1 MAEICDYGRAEKFL
15 LKQSYLLGMDATS
28 RCPDRIYNN
37 PSVGFA
43 DSSLYTRE
51 PIIYP
56 NY

>member
-1 MAEICDYGRAEKFL
+1 MIFDGGIVGGELSFYVAIKHY
-15 LKQSYLLGMDATS
+15 Y
-28 RCPDRIYNN
+28 YN

-51 PIIYP
+51 PVIYH